1 MKRIAATLIATGIV
15 LATPG
20 VALAW
25 TNIMEHHGFRYAHGQ
40 TWETNYPRVR
50 FYAGTSDTGSTT
62 YFRVALDVRCQGG
75 YSYADSGS
83 VHDCP
88 FRYWIYVVRIPSF
101 ASQGRCTI
109 RIAVRAISP
118 ARTNMTVGVDV
129 P

>member
-50 FYAGTSDTGSTT
+50 FYAGHQIPAAPPTSALPWMLGVRGGTATQIAARSTTTPSDTGSMSSASHPLQA
-62 YFRVALDVRCQGG
+62 RVAAQ
-75 YSYADSGS
+75 SGL
-83 VHDCP
+83 
-88 FRYWIYVVRIPSF
+88 R
-101 ASQGRCTI
+101 
-109 RIAVRAISP
+109 
-118 ARTNMTVGVDV
+118 
-129 P
+129 